1 MTNYNNDIEYQIKAI
16 KSVPIKIHIKG
27 IRDEIQRSNDERM
40 KINSVR
46 DTLTLRQK
54 RLTKIRRVLLLTYD
68 NFYNGIINED
78 WKKAKSSLIM
88 MGMVFQKS
96 MEEQRTDVM
105 VEDDERTFT
114 EQEHIQSCNVA
125 MIEMKLNKA
134 LLHRMMN

>member
-1 MTNYNNDIEYQIKAI
+1 MTNNDIEYKINAI
-16 KSVPIKIHIKG
+16 KSVPKKIGIKG

-40 KINSVR
+40 LINRVW
-46 DTLTLRQK
+46 DTLTPRQK

-78 WKKAKSSLIM
+78 WKKAKSSLTM

-105 VEDDERTFT
+105 TEDDERTFT
-114 EQEHIQSCNVA
+114 EQDYIQSCNVA
-125 MIEMKLNKA
+125 MDEMKLNKA
-134 LLHRMMN
+134 LLHHMMGD